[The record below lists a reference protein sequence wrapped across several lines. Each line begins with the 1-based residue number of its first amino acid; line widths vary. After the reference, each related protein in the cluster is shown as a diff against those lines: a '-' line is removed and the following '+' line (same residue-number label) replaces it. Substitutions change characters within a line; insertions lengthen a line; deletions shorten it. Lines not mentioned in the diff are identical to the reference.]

1 MGQRTMSAHAYCK
14 KKKKK
19 MNEAKTAAALIISL
33 IISFAYDL
41 KYWSSGHKENVNLC
55 NNV

>member
-1 MGQRTMSAHAYCK
+1 
-14 KKKKK
+14 